1 MGNTLRHTRNA
12 ALALAVAASAPSHA
26 QAQALSDRLAIHG
39 YLSQGYAITNSL
51 PLLGIPNDGTFDYRR
66 VALLFRFKATPND
79 AFVVQIAN
87 RRLGESPLND
97 YTPEVQLDWA
107 FYERKFGDHT
117 LLRVGKAPIPM
128 GISNETR
135 FQGTLLPFY
144 RVPVGFYSE
153 GGFTS
158 ETLNGV
164 VVTRKINPAS
174 SWLLS
179 ATLFA
184 GEFDYLQALSV
195 PATDNTPGTYVVGPA
210 RARNLLGTQLW
221 LQTPLKGFRV
231 GAGADRREDEG
242 VLTEQ
247 ISGSGATTEIW
258 GSLDGNFDKLL
269 ARAEM
274 RRTAFGRGGSV
285 YKTAYAQ
292 LGYRF
297 IDSFLVTGQADATNV
312 DTPIPGGIYKLPYN
326 RDYAIG
332 AAYTFEPNIVG
343 KFEFHDADGYSNES
357 PVNFVGAPIES
368 QYFILS
374 LSVAF

>member
-1 MGNTLRHTRNA
+1 MT
-12 ALALAVAASAPSHA
+12 S
-26 QAQALSDRLAIHG
+26 
-39 YLSQGYAITNSL
+39 SL

-79 AFVVQIAN
+79 AFVVQVAN

-107 FYERKFGDHT
+107 FYERKFGDNT
-117 LLRVGKAPIPM
+117 LLRVGKEPIPM

-135 FQGTLLPFY
+135 FQGTQLPFY

-164 VVTRKINPAS
+164 VLTRKINPAS
-174 SWLLS
+174 PWLLS

-184 GEFDYLQALSV
+184 GEFDYLQAASL
-195 PATDNTPGTYVVGPA
+195 PATDSTPAAYIVGSA

-221 LQTPLKGFRV
+221 LQTPLTGFRI

-242 VLTEQ
+242 VLAEQ
-247 ISGSGATTEIW
+247 ISGSGATTELW

-269 ARAEM
+269 ARVEA
-274 RRTAFGRGGSV
+274 RRTEFGRGGSV
-285 YKTAYAQ
+285 YKTYYAQ

-297 IDSFLVTGQADATNV
+297 TESLMVTTQV
-312 DTPIPGGIYKLPYN
+312 DVTDVGIAIPGGVFKLPYD

-332 AAYTFEPNIVG
+332 TAYTFAPNVVG
-343 KFEFHDADGYSNES
+343 KFEFHDADGYSNETPLNFLGLRSKAITSFSAS
-357 PVNFVGAPIES
+357 P
-368 QYFILS
+368 S
-374 LSVAF
+374 LS

>member
-1 MGNTLRHTRNA
+1 
-12 ALALAVAASAPSHA
+12 
-26 QAQALSDRLAIHG
+26 
-39 YLSQGYAITNSL
+39 
-51 PLLGIPNDGTFDYRR
+51 
-66 VALLFRFKATPND
+66 
-79 AFVVQIAN
+79 
-87 RRLGESPLND
+87 
-97 YTPEVQLDWA
+97 
-107 FYERKFGDHT
+107 
-117 LLRVGKAPIPM
+117 M

-164 VVTRKINPAS
+164 VLTHKINPAS
-174 SWLLS
+174 PWLLS
-179 ATLFA
+179 ATIFA
-184 GEFDYLQALSV
+184 GEFDYLQASSL
-195 PATDNTPGTYVVGPA
+195 PATETTPAAYIVGPA

-221 LQTPLKGFRV
+221 LQTPLTGFRV

-258 GSLDGNFDKLL
+258 GSLDGNFDELV
-269 ARAEM
+269 ARAEA
-274 RRTAFGRGGSV
+274 RRTEFGRGGSV
-285 YKTAYAQ
+285 YKSYYAQ

-297 IDSFLVTGQADATNV
+297 TEALMVTAQADAT
-312 DTPIPGGIYKLPYN
+312 DLSISIPGGLFKLPYN
-326 RDYAIG
+326 RDNAVG
-332 AAYTFEPNIVG
+332 AAYTFVPNIVG
-343 KFEFHDADGYSNES
+343 KFEFHDADGYSNEA
-357 PVNFVGAPIES
+357 PVNFTGPPIES